1 MNVKINAKEALHNNQ
16 MSIVLLHR
24 QGISPKQLTIRNY
37 HDKIRR
43 S

>member
-24 QGISPKQLTIRNY
+24 QGISPKQATTRNY
-37 HDKIRR
+37 HEL
-43 S
+43 